1 MDLRDDFQ
9 LVVAIDFGTTFTGYA
24 YSTRH
29 EFKADP
35 LQIHLMNWNAGS
47 AGLVS
52 QKAPTCVLFKPDQ
65 SFDSFGFEAED
76 NYNELALDDKHGAW
90 FFFRR
95 FKMELYKDHLDR
107 NKTLKTEDGK
117 EMKAIKVVSSIIS
130 YLKDHMRK
138 TIKDRAIDI
147 RETEIRWVVTVPA
160 IWSDPAKQMM
170 REAAETAGI
179 AGNQL
184 LIALEPEAA
193 SMLCKHMPGS
203 LLLSGDRADKLE
215 SFRVGCRYMVLDA
228 GGGIIDI
235 TVHEVASGGSLKE
248 IYEAN
253 GGDWGGTKVDES
265 FENLLKT
272 IAGEP
277 AFSHFKANDV
287 PSVIDLQRN
296 FEVKKRTF
304 TGKDTGNKT
313 TITVPCSLL
322 ESFKECN
329 PDKHIKDAI
338 QERFLPEDVAWN
350 RDKIRLSLTKA
361 HSMFEPSL
369 KHISQHVSE
378 ILHIAEVQKCE
389 AILLVGG
396 YSECPLLQDSIRSVV
411 GNRRLIIPNGA
422 GLAVLKGAVINGH
435 RPETL
440 SQRICKYTY
449 GISLNFP
456 FGEDGYDKYRYVNN
470 DGDVKCGHC
479 FKIFVNKGSDVSIG
493 ESSVTREVYVG
504 YALAKSIHFPLYAST
519 SEHPKYVT
527 EKSCQRLGGI
537 TLDMPDTTLGKAR
550 GANATIYFGGSEI
563 KLTAEDKHTG
573 EKISACFDFLG

>member
-9 LVVAIDFGTTFTGYA
+9 LVVAIDFGTTYTGYA

-35 LQIHLMNWNAGS
+35 IQIHLMNWNAGS

-95 FKMELYKDHLDR
+95 FKMELYKDH
-107 NKTLKTEDGK
+107 
-117 EMKAIKVVSSIIS
+117 
-130 YLKDHMRK
+130 
-138 TIKDRAIDI
+138 
-147 RETEIRWVVTVPA
+147 
-160 IWSDPAKQMM
+160 
-170 REAAETAGI
+170 AGI

-228 GGGIIDI
+228 GGGTIDI

-272 IAGEP
+272 IVGEP

-369 KHISQHVSE
+369 KHISEHVSE

-435 RPETL
+435 RPDTL

-479 FKIFVNKGSDVSIG
+479 FKIFVNKGSHVSIG

-504 YALAKSIHFPLYAST
+504 YALAKSIHFSLYAST